1 MGRWGGGG
9 EWEGVGVWG
18 GVRRGRGEG
27 RGRLGWVGEGGQLL
41 DRGVRLGLVGV
52 WVSCSCDDVAA
63 IDRNYLVLVVT
74 VVVSVYITTLCP

>member
-1 MGRWGGGG
+1 
-9 EWEGVGVWG
+9 
-18 GVRRGRGEG
+18 
-27 RGRLGWVGEGGQLL
+27 LGWVGEGGQLL